1 VSNGE
6 EEKLR
11 ALGSPAQI
19 PLARGDQQGMLIL
32 IAPATAQWSVRKEA
46 YAAATKGNVRLP
58 VRTLGHE
65 TRL

>member
-1 VSNGE
+1 MHSLAVLSVGWRRGE
-6 EEKLR
+6 
-11 ALGSPAQI
+11 I
-19 PLARGDQQGMLIL
+19 PVARGDQQGILIL
-32 IAPATAQWSVRKEA
+32 IAPTTAQWSVRIEA